1 MANNQNQH
9 YTGAHRA
16 QPSQPDVTSR
26 IPVQSAGH
34 ASQATQATQVQPVQS
49 VRTQSRQG
57 QAHAAA
63 SRQAASS
70 VETALPV
77 DLPPRRE
84 EKPPRDT
91 KRAKIAAAVIAGV
104 ALVIYI
110 AGVIAFSNL
119 YYPNTQIAGVDVSMS
134 SAASAAEKIESSI
147 TSYSLNVSGCGL
159 DWTYTPA
166 EGTYSIDAQNLAS
179 TVLAADS
186 AFGWPV
192 HLIQSLVAGNQ
203 QAVEAEKNA
212 SVKATYNSDDFTQ
225 QLSAAIDEFNTDRT
239 GTFDAAGAYDEAQ
252 AKFTVQKA
260 RSSQR
265 LSYDAVLA
273 AATSALETAQPTCTI
288 DDSAYEQLAG
298 GATDEQLQTACD
310 AANELLGVNVNLTM
324 GGQTVATLDGKQMC
338 QWITFDDSLNP
349 TLNQDQLS
357 AWIRELASTKLDT
370 AGSTR
375 TYTRG
380 DGKQITASG
389 GTYGWISDEDSLA
402 TKIQEAVANKQTGDI
417 EIPTKQTAVK
427 YTDFGQADWGAY
439 VDVDLGEQHA
449 YYYDADG
456 NLLWESGIISGN
468 PNEGNDTPTGIYA
481 INSRDTNVTLT
492 GKKDPSTGQPI
503 YVSYVDYWMGFIGG
517 AVGLH
522 DASWQ
527 ATENFSNPD
536 AYKSVGSHGCV
547 NLPPDKAAEL
557 FNMISIGDCVIV
569 HN

>member
-1 MANNQNQH
+1 MANNQFKH
-9 YTGAHRA
+9 SAGAHRA
-16 QPSQPDVTSR
+16 QPSDPNVTSR
-26 IPVQSAGH
+26 IPAQTAQN
-34 ASQATQATQVQPVQS
+34 AAQATRVHPVQTQRVGTHSNRANS
-49 VRTQSRQG
+49 VGYNRSG
-57 QAHAAA
+57 AYPDP
-63 SRQAASS
+63 
-70 VETALPV
+70 VLPV
-77 DLPPRRE
+77 DLPPKKE
-84 EKPPRDT
+84 EPKPRDT
-91 KRAKIAAAVIAGV
+91 RSTKIAAAVIAGIV
-104 ALVIYI
+104 LVVYI

-134 SAASAAEKIESSI
+134 SRSSAAQKIENSI
-147 TSYSLNVSGCGL
+147 KSYALNVNGCGL

-166 EGTYSIDAQNLAS
+166 EGTFSIDAQELAD
-179 TVLAADS
+179 TVLKADS

-192 HLIQSLVAGNQ
+192 HFISSLASGNQ

-212 SVKATYNSDDFTQ
+212 SVKATYDSDDFTQ
-225 QLSAAIDEFNTDRT
+225 QLTAAVDAFNTDRA

-252 AKFTVQKA
+252 GKFTVQKA

-273 AATSALETAQPTCTI
+273 AATAALEAAQPTCTI
-288 DDSAYEQLAG
+288 DDSAYELLAG
-298 GATDEQLQTACD
+298 GATDEQLQAACD
-310 AANELLGVNVNLTM
+310 SANELLGVNVNLTM

-380 DGKQITASG
+380 DGKQITATG
-389 GTYGWISDEDSLA
+389 GSYGWISNEDELA

-417 EIPTKQTAVK
+417 EVPTKQTAAK
-427 YTDFGQADWGAY
+427 YTDYGQADWGAY
-439 VDVDLGEQHA
+439 VDVDLSEQHA

-481 INSRDTNVTLT
+481 VNSKENNVTLT
-492 GKKDPSTGQPI
+492 GKKDPNTGQPI

-527 ATENFSNPD
+527 ATESFSNPE

-557 FNMISIGDCVIV
+557 FNIINVGDCVIV